1 MPHVTGAIYQS
12 VHLPTNATFGSVLLR
27 AVFSGTPFASYFDF
41 LPPNK
46 TIYSFNEP
54 NMLTKITPVFSEML

>member
-12 VHLPTNATFGSVLLR
+12 VHLPTNATFGSVLR
-27 AVFSGTPFASYFDF
+27 AVFSGTPFAPYFDF

-54 NMLTKITPVFSEML
+54 NTLTKITPVFSEMLL